1 MDSRKNKYRTNILL
15 LIITFLLFTNFS
27 ICQNNFEEAVEI
39 PTKAIENY
47 IAGIQSENVGLKKSC
62 IYFAGKYLLQD
73 ASPCLIEE
81 FKKADDETI
90 AVIIAWSL
98 YRIGDQDCL
107 ESLNNIAMNHR
118 SNFLK
123 NFCKSLNNLRSYE
136 QELYF
141 DY

>member
-1 MDSRKNKYRTNILL
+1 MDSRNNKNRINIFLS
-15 LIITFLLFTNFS
+15 IISFLLFTNFS

-39 PTKAIENY
+39 PTKAIVSY
-47 IAGIQSENVGLKKSC
+47 IAGIQSENIGLKKSS

-81 FKKADDETI
+81 FKKADDESI
-90 AVIIAWSL
+90 AVIIVWSL
-98 YRIGDQDCL
+98 YRIGDQEYL
-107 ESLNNIAMNHR
+107 ENLNNIVLNHR
-118 SNFLK
+118 SDFLK

-136 QELYF
+136 QELFF